1 MSAGDPIADSLAL
14 SGDAAAADLPMPRVL
29 FISGVGGVARRCRV
43 TQPMEQLALAGI
55 PATFRL
61 SGDVGF
67 LGDALEHDI
76 VILHRVAM
84 TPYIDDLLEVV
95 HERGRVSLYDA
106 DDLVFRPDL
115 IDHDSYYRHL
125 PPGERRIHEDH
136 VLAQRATM
144 LRCDYGLT
152 TTEYLADLLAAE
164 GKEVLINRNAL
175 SGDWVQW
182 CGQAEGEVAKRGRQ
196 VVLGYV
202 SGSKSHDF
210 DFAELADGLATVM
223 GRHSNVVL
231 RVVGHLGLT
240 PTLAPFR
247 DRIEMVDFMPWSRVP
262 WELAGLDINLAPL
275 EQDNPYCNAK
285 SELKY
290 IEASVLGLPTIASKT
305 QCYQHAIRHGENG
318 LLAGNPDEWASA
330 LESAVT
336 DEPARVALG
345 EAARADVL
353 ANYLPA
359 VRSRQFATQL
369 LALWQRHQGA
379 VDPATDLPAM
389 WTVIDRLVEHLA
401 EDDDWVGEDADTLER
416 GAARRKAV
424 QHRHILRLEDGL
436 RREHRTPVARLTDR
450 AKFTLKR
457 FTGRNYATRF
467 DGQSVAVLPPLL
479 AGQRYEQRFTAD
491 EDGLCGLDLL
501 VSTFQRVA
509 TSLVLFELWP
519 EVPGEVPLATDEV
532 RGTAFNDTALFTFGF
547 ERLSDSAGKTYRAV
561 FSSPDGDWGDA
572 VAFWQV
578 VDDARKAGAEPVRI
592 DGVAQRGELAG
603 RRRYCAAQTK

>member
-1 MSAGDPIADSLAL
+1 MNPPA
-14 SGDAAAADLPMPRVL
+14 PRVL

-55 PATFRL
+55 PASMRL
-61 SGDVGF
+61 SGDLRF
-67 LGDALEHDI
+67 LSDALEQDI

-84 TPYIDDLLEVV
+84 TPYIDDLLTVV
-95 HERGRVSLYDA
+95 HQRGRISLYDA

-115 IDHDSYYRHL
+115 IEHDSYYRHL
-125 PPGERRIHEDH
+125 PPGERRVHEDH
-136 VLAQRATM
+136 VQAQRATM
-144 LRCDYGLT
+144 LRADYGLT
-152 TTEYLADLLAAE
+152 TTEYLAELLAAE

-175 SGDWVQW
+175 SGDWVRW
-182 CGQAEGEVAKRGRQ
+182 CGEAEREVTKRPDQ

-210 DFAELADGLATVM
+210 DFAELADSLAGVM
-223 GRHSNVVL
+223 AGHPEVVL

-240 PTLAPFR
+240 STLAPFR
-247 DRIEMVDFMPWSRVP
+247 DRIELVDFMPWSRVP

-305 QCYQHAIRHGENG
+305 QCYVHAIRHGENG
-318 LLAGNPDEWASA
+318 LLAGNPAEWTAA
-330 LESAVT
+330 LEAAVS
-336 DEPARVALG
+336 DASLRVALG
-345 EAARADVL
+345 EAARTDAL

-359 VRSRQFATQL
+359 VRSRQFAAQI
-369 LALWQRHQGA
+369 LALWQGHQSA
-379 VDPATDLPAM
+379 VDPAADLPAM
-389 WTVIDRLVEHLA
+389 RTVIDRLVDHLA
-401 EDDDWVGEDADTLER
+401 EDDDWVGEDADALER

-436 RREHRTPVARLTDR
+436 RREHRTPIARLADR
-450 AKFTLKR
+450 AKFTVKR

-467 DGQSVAVLPPLL
+467 DGHAVSVLPPLL
-479 AGQRYEQRFTAD
+479 AGQRYEQRFIAD

-509 TSLVLFELWP
+509 TSLVVFELWP
-519 EVPGEVPLATDEV
+519 DEPGDRPLATDEV

-547 ERLSDSAGKTYRAV
+547 ERIADSAGKNYRAV
-561 FSSPDGDWGDA
+561 FTSPDGDWGDA

-578 VDDARKAGAEPVRI
+578 VDEVAAAGAEPLRI
-592 DGVAQRGELAG
+592 DGVAQRGGLAG
-603 RRRYCAAQTK
+603 RRRYCAVKVAGASAEGT